1 MPIPLRVLIVSDR
14 EGDALQL
21 IGALRQ
27 SDYVPSSERVDTAA
41 ALREALAHR
50 WDLIL
55 ATDESARL
63 GTLAALEIL
72 HETGADIP
80 LVAISGGTDS
90 SGTPPEILHETG
102 ADIPLVAI
110 SGGVPEESVL
120 EVLKAGAAD
129 YITRNHLSRLGV
141 TVSREMSQAEGRRER
156 SRLEQQFRQAQ
167 KMEAVGRLAGGVAH
181 DFNNLLTV
189 ITGYAELL
197 LAGGDLEASQR
208 TALQEIQR
216 AAERG
221 GALTHQ
227 LLAFSRGRPFTPRT
241 VQLNT
246 LIVHMEKM
254 LSRLIGEDV
263 ELITV
268 AAAEPANVRTDPGQL
283 EQVVMN
289 VVVNAR
295 DAMPGGGKLIIETA
309 NAQVDQTYAGPNVDL
324 KPGSYVVLAISD
336 TGMGMDPETVTHLF
350 EPFFTTKAP
359 GKGTGL
365 GLATAYGI
373 VKQSGG
379 AISVYSEPGRGTTVK
394 IYLPSAEAKLAAEA
408 AEQEPAAALRGSETI
423 LVLEDEARVRKLVC
437 EVLAGRGYHVLEAV
451 RGEEAIRMAK
461 EHKGRIHLLLAD
473 VVMPEMSGPQALE
486 QIRARYPNMKV
497 LFMSG
502 YTDEAMVH
510 HGILDSGVPFLQ
522 TPFLPETLARKVR
535 EVLASQASAG

>member
-1 MPIPLRVLIVSDR
+1 MPTPLRVLIVSDR

-21 IGALRQ
+21 IERLRQ
-27 SDYVPSSERVDTAA
+27 SDYIPSTERVATAA

-55 ATDESARL
+55 ATDQSPRL
-63 GTLAALEIL
+63 TTLAALEIL
-72 HETGADIP
+72 HESGADTP
-80 LVAISGGTDS
+80 LVAIS
-90 SGTPPEILHETG
+90 ER
-102 ADIPLVAI
+102 A
-110 SGGVPEESVL
+110 PEESVL

-167 KMEAVGRLAGGVAH
+167 KMDAVGRLAGGVAH

-197 LAGGDLEASQR
+197 LAGGAPEGSQR
-208 TALQEIQR
+208 DALKEIQR

-227 LLAFSRGRPFTPRT
+227 LLAFSRGQPFTART

-246 LIVHMEKM
+246 LLVHMEKM

-268 AAAEPANVRTDPGQL
+268 AAAEPATIRTDPGQL

-309 NAQVDQTYAGPNVDL
+309 NAQVDQTNAGPNVDL

-394 IYLPSAEAKLAAEA
+394 IYLPSTEAKAAEA

-437 EVLAGRGYHVLEAV
+437 EVLAARGYHVLEAV
-451 RGEEAIRMAK
+451 RGEEAIRMAT
-461 EHKGRIHLLLAD
+461 EHQGRIHLLLTD

-486 QIRARYPNMKV
+486 QIRARQPNMKV

-510 HGILDSGVPFLQ
+510 HGIPDSGAPFLQ
-522 TPFLPETLARKVR
+522 KPFLPETLARKVR

>member
-63 GTLAALEIL
+63 GTLAAL
-72 HETGADIP
+72 
-80 LVAISGGTDS
+80 
-90 SGTPPEILHETG
+90 EILHETG

-486 QIRARYPNMKV
+486 QIRTRHPNMKV

-522 TPFLPETLARKVR
+522 KPFLPETLARKVR
-535 EVLASQASAG
+535 EVLGSQASAG

>member
-27 SDYVPSSERVDTAA
+27 SDYVPSSERVNTAA

-63 GTLAALEIL
+63 GTLAAL
-72 HETGADIP
+72 
-80 LVAISGGTDS
+80 
-90 SGTPPEILHETG
+90 EILHETG

-522 TPFLPETLARKVR
+522 KPFLPETLARKVR

>member
-21 IGALRQ
+21 IEELSE
-27 SDYVPSSERVDTAA
+27 SDYVPTSARVETAA

-72 HETGADIP
+72 HENGADVP
-80 LVAISGGTDS
+80 LVAISER
-90 SGTPPEILHETG
+90 TPEK
-102 ADIPLVAI
+102 
-110 SGGVPEESVL
+110 SVL

-197 LAGGDLEASQR
+197 LAGRHSDAAQR
-208 TALQEIQR
+208 TALEEIQR

-227 LLAFSRGRPFTPRT
+227 LLAFSRGQPFSPRT
-241 VQLNT
+241 VPLNT
-246 LIVHMEKM
+246 LLVHMEKM
-254 LSRLIGEDV
+254 LSRLIGEDI

-295 DAMPGGGKLIIETA
+295 DAMPGGGKVIIETA

-324 KPGSYVVLAISD
+324 RPGSYVVLAISD
-336 TGMGMDPETVTHLF
+336 TGMGMEPETTTHLF

-379 AISVYSEPGRGTTVK
+379 AISVYSEPGRGTSVK
-394 IYLPSAEAKLAAEA
+394 IYLPSAESKAQAEPQDQA
-408 AEQEPAAALRGSETI
+408 SAVSLRGTETI
-423 LVLEDEARVRKLVC
+423 LVVEDEARVRKLVC
-437 EVLAGRGYHVLEAV
+437 QVLATRGYRVLEAV
-451 RGEEAIRMAK
+451 RGEEAIRM
-461 EHKGRIHLLLAD
+461 
-473 VVMPEMSGPQALE
+473 
-486 QIRARYPNMKV
+486 
-497 LFMSG
+497 
-502 YTDEAMVH
+502 
-510 HGILDSGVPFLQ
+510 
-522 TPFLPETLARKVR
+522 
-535 EVLASQASAG
+535 

>member
-1 MPIPLRVLIVSDR
+1 
-14 EGDALQL
+14 
-21 IGALRQ
+21 
-27 SDYVPSSERVDTAA
+27 
-41 ALREALAHR
+41 
-50 WDLIL
+50 
-55 ATDESARL
+55 
-63 GTLAALEIL
+63 
-72 HETGADIP
+72 
-80 LVAISGGTDS
+80 
-90 SGTPPEILHETG
+90 
-102 ADIPLVAI
+102 
-110 SGGVPEESVL
+110 
-120 EVLKAGAAD
+120 
-129 YITRNHLSRLGV
+129 
-141 TVSREMSQAEGRRER
+141 
-156 SRLEQQFRQAQ
+156 
-167 KMEAVGRLAGGVAH
+167 
-181 DFNNLLTV
+181 
-189 ITGYAELL
+189 
-197 LAGGDLEASQR
+197 
-208 TALQEIQR
+208 
-216 AAERG
+216 
-221 GALTHQ
+221 
-227 LLAFSRGRPFTPRT
+227 
-241 VQLNT
+241 
-246 LIVHMEKM
+246 
-254 LSRLIGEDV
+254 
-263 ELITV
+263 
-268 AAAEPANVRTDPGQL
+268 
-283 EQVVMN
+283 MN

-486 QIRARYPNMKV
+486 QIRTRHPNMKV

-522 TPFLPETLARKVR
+522 KPFLPETLARKVR
-535 EVLASQASAG
+535 EVLGSQASAG

>member
-21 IGALRQ
+21 IDALRQ
-27 SDYVPSSERVDTAA
+27 SDHIPFWERVSTAA
-41 ALREALAHR
+41 ALRELLTHR

-55 ATDESARL
+55 ATDESAGL

-72 HETGADIP
+72 HETGADVP
-80 LVAISGGTDS
+80 LVAISGK
-90 SGTPPEILHETG
+90 
-102 ADIPLVAI
+102 
-110 SGGVPEESVL
+110 VPEEFVL

-129 YITRNHLSRLGV
+129 YLTRDHLSRLGV
-141 TVSREMSQAEGRRER
+141 TVGREMSQAEGRRER

-167 KMEAVGRLAGGVAH
+167 KMDAVGRLAGGVAH
-181 DFNNLLTV
+181 DFNNLLTL

-197 LAGGDLEASQR
+197 LTGRGLERAQR
-208 TALQEIQR
+208 TALEEIQR

-227 LLAFSRGRPFTPRT
+227 LLAFSRGHLFTPRT
-241 VQLNT
+241 VQLNA

-268 AAAEPANVRTDPGQL
+268 AAAEPATVRTDPGQL

-309 NAQVDQTYAGPNVDL
+309 NAEVDQTYAGPNVDL
-324 KPGSYVVLAISD
+324 RAGSYVVLAISD
-336 TGMGMDPETVTHLF
+336 TGMGMDPETITHLF

-379 AISVYSEPGRGTTVK
+379 AISVYSEPSRGTTVK
-394 IYLPSAEAKLAAEA
+394 IYLPSAEAKAAVEA
-408 AEQEPAAALRGSETI
+408 AEQAPASALRGSETI
-423 LVLEDEARVRKLVC
+423 LVLEDEARVRKLIC
-437 EVLAGRGYHVLEAV
+437 EVLAGRGYQVLEAV
-451 RGEEAIRMAK
+451 RGEEAVRIAA
-461 EHKGRIHLLLAD
+461 EHHGRIHLLLAD

-486 QIRARYPNMKV
+486 QIRERRPNMKV

-502 YTDEAMVH
+502 YTDEAMAH
-510 HGILDSGVPFLQ
+510 HGILDSGAPFLQ
-522 TPFLPETLARKVR
+522 KPFLPETLARKVR
-535 EVLASQASAG
+535 EVLASSASAG

>member
-14 EGDALQL
+14 DRDAIQLIDALRGSAYL
-21 IGALRQ
+21 
-27 SDYVPSSERVDTAA
+27 PSSLRVETAA
-41 ALREALAHR
+41 AFREALAQR

-55 ATDESARL
+55 STDASARL
-63 GTLAALEIL
+63 GTFAALEIL

-80 LVAISGGTDS
+80 LVVVSGD
-90 SGTPPEILHETG
+90 
-102 ADIPLVAI
+102 
-110 SGGVPEESVL
+110 VPEESLL
-120 EVLKAGAAD
+120 EMLKAGAAD
-129 YITRNHLSRLGV
+129 YIRRIHLSRLGV

-197 LAGGDLEASQR
+197 LGARHSDPAHR

-227 LLAFSRGRPFTPRT
+227 LLAFSRGQPFTPRT
-241 VQLNT
+241 VQLNM

-254 LSRLIGEDV
+254 LSRLIGEDI

-268 AAAEPANVRTDPGQL
+268 AGADPATIRTDPGQL

-295 DAMPGGGKLIIETA
+295 DAMPGGGKVIIETA
-309 NAQVDQTYAGPNVDL
+309 NAEVDQTYAGPNVDL
-324 KPGSYVVLAISD
+324 KPGSYVVLSVSD
-336 TGMGMDPETVTHLF
+336 TGMGMDRETTTHLF

-394 IYLPSAEAKLAAEA
+394 IYLPSTGVKPAAEA
-408 AEQEPAAALRGSETI
+408 AEHAPAAVQRGSETI

-437 EVLAGRGYHVLEAV
+437 EVLSGRGYRVLEAV
-451 RGEEAIRMAK
+451 RGEEAIRMAA
-461 EHKGRIHLLLAD
+461 EYSGRIDLLLTD
-473 VVMPEMSGPQALE
+473 VVMPEMSGPQVLE
-486 QIRARYPNMKV
+486 QIRARHPNMKV

-502 YTDEAMVH
+502 YTDEAMMH
-510 HGILDSGVPFLQ
+510 HGILDSGAPFLQ
-522 TPFLPETLARKVR
+522 KPFLPDALARKVR
-535 EVLASQASAG
+535 EVLAPQASAG

>member
-1 MPIPLRVLIVSDR
+1 MPIPLRVLIISDR
-14 EGDALQL
+14 ERDAQQL
-21 IGALRQ
+21 VDELRR
-27 SDYVPSSERVDTAA
+27 SDYVPTYQRVATAA
-41 ALREALAHR
+41 AFREALAEK

-55 ATDESARL
+55 AAYESTRL

-72 HETGADIP
+72 RENGADIP
-80 LVAISGGTDS
+80 FVAISG
-90 SGTPPEILHETG
+90 PI
-102 ADIPLVAI
+102 A
-110 SGGVPEESVL
+110 EESVL
-120 EVLKAGAAD
+120 EVLKAGAAGH
-129 YITRNHLSRLGV
+129 IAREHLSRLGMLV
-141 TVSREMSQAEGRRER
+141 AREMSQAEGRRER

-189 ITGYAELL
+189 ITGYADLL
-197 LAGGDLEASQR
+197 LGGGHLQTPQR
-208 TALQEIQR
+208 TALEEIRR

-221 GALTHQ
+221 GSLTHQ
-227 LLAFSRGRPFTPRT
+227 LLAFSRRQPFTARMVP
-241 VQLNT
+241 LNT
-246 LIVHMEKM
+246 VIVNMEKM

-268 AAAEPANVRTDPGQL
+268 AAAEPATVRTDPGQL
-283 EQVVMN
+283 EQVIMN

-295 DAMPGGGKLIIETA
+295 DAMPGGGKLIIETS
-309 NAQVDQTYAGPNVDL
+309 NAEVDLTYAGLAVDL

-336 TGMGMDPETVTHLF
+336 TGMGMDSETTAHLF
-350 EPFFTTKAP
+350 EPFFTTKGP

-394 IYLPSAEAKLAAEA
+394 IYLPSAEAKAAAEA
-408 AEQEPAAALRGSETI
+408 SGEAPAALMRGTETI
-423 LVLEDEARVRKLVC
+423 LVLEDEARVRRLIC
-437 EVLAGRGYHVLEAV
+437 EVLTGRGYRVLEAV
-451 RGEEAIRMAK
+451 RGDEAVRMAA
-461 EHKGRIHLLLAD
+461 EYDGRIDLLLAD

-486 QIRARYPNMKV
+486 QIRVPHPHIKV

-510 HGILDSGVPFLQ
+510 HGILGSGVPFLQ
-522 TPFLPETLARKVR
+522 KPFLPDTLARQVR
-535 EVLASQASAG
+535 EVLSAQASAG

>member
-21 IGALRQ
+21 IDALRQ
-27 SDYVPSSERVDTAA
+27 SDYVPSWERVANPTD
-41 ALREALAHR
+41 LRELLAQR

-55 ATDESARL
+55 ATDENARL
-63 GTLAALEIL
+63 GMLAALEIVR
-72 HETGADIP
+72 EAGAEVP
-80 LVAISGGTDS
+80 LVAISGK
-90 SGTPPEILHETG
+90 
-102 ADIPLVAI
+102 
-110 SGGVPEESVL
+110 VPEESVL

-129 YITRNHLSRLGV
+129 YITRDHLSRLGV
-141 TVSREMSQAEGRRER
+141 TVGREMSQAEGRRER

-197 LAGGDLEASQR
+197 LAGRGLEPAQR
-208 TALQEIQR
+208 AALEEIQR

-227 LLAFSRGRPFTPRT
+227 LLAFSRGQPFTPRT
-241 VQLNT
+241 VQLNG
-246 LIVHMEKM
+246 LIVRMGQM

-263 ELITV
+263 ELILLT
-268 AAAEPANVRTDPGQL
+268 AALPATVRTDPGQL

-295 DAMPGGGKLIIETA
+295 DAMPGGGKLIVETA
-309 NAQVDQTYAGPNVDL
+309 NAEVDQTYAGLNVDL
-324 KPGSYVVLAISD
+324 RPGSYVVLAISD
-336 TGMGMDPETVTHLF
+336 TGMGMDSETVTHLF

-394 IYLPSAEAKLAAEA
+394 IYLPSAVAKAAAEV
-408 AEQEPAAALRGSETI
+408 AEAEPASALRGSGTI
-423 LVLEDEARVRKLVC
+423 LVLEDEPRVRKLVC
-437 EVLAGRGYHVLEAV
+437 EVLAGRGYQVLEAV
-451 RGEEAIRMAK
+451 RGEEAVRMAA
-461 EHKGRIHLLLAD
+461 EHHGRIHLLLAD
-473 VVMPEMSGPQALE
+473 VVMPEMSGPQVLE
-486 QIRARYPNMKV
+486 QIRARHPETKV

-502 YTDEAMVH
+502 YTDEAMAH
-510 HGILDSGVPFLQ
+510 HGILDSGAPFLQ
-522 TPFLPETLARKVR
+522 KPFLPETLARKVR

>member
-1 MPIPLRVLIVSDR
+1 
-14 EGDALQL
+14 
-21 IGALRQ
+21 
-27 SDYVPSSERVDTAA
+27 
-41 ALREALAHR
+41 
-50 WDLIL
+50 
-55 ATDESARL
+55 
-63 GTLAALEIL
+63 
-72 HETGADIP
+72 
-80 LVAISGGTDS
+80 
-90 SGTPPEILHETG
+90 
-102 ADIPLVAI
+102 
-110 SGGVPEESVL
+110 
-120 EVLKAGAAD
+120 
-129 YITRNHLSRLGV
+129 
-141 TVSREMSQAEGRRER
+141 
-156 SRLEQQFRQAQ
+156 
-167 KMEAVGRLAGGVAH
+167 
-181 DFNNLLTV
+181 
-189 ITGYAELL
+189 
-197 LAGGDLEASQR
+197 
-208 TALQEIQR
+208 
-216 AAERG
+216 
-221 GALTHQ
+221 
-227 LLAFSRGRPFTPRT
+227 
-241 VQLNT
+241 
-246 LIVHMEKM
+246 
-254 LSRLIGEDV
+254 
-263 ELITV
+263 
-268 AAAEPANVRTDPGQL
+268 
-283 EQVVMN
+283 
-289 VVVNAR
+289 
-295 DAMPGGGKLIIETA
+295 
-309 NAQVDQTYAGPNVDL
+309 VDL

-522 TPFLPETLARKVR
+522 KPFLPETLARKVR